1 MDEQDFENNLGMSRR
16 TLMKRTAIVGA
27 GVAWATPVV
36 QSLAGPALAQTRGT
50 PSCTFDVIVNLGN
63 DQCFKVG
70 TATAP
75 QECCDCLSGGVPA
88 PGCDLECQGVD
99 FTPLPGG
106 PVPVPCP

>member
-1 MDEQDFENNLGMSRR
+1 MDEQDFERNLGISRR
-16 TLMKRTAIVGA
+16 TLMKRTAVVGA

-36 QSLAGPALAQTRGT
+36 QSLAKPALAQTRGT
-50 PSCTFDVIVNLGN
+50 PSCTFDVIFEVFPGV
-63 DQCFKVG
+63 CFKVG

-75 QECCDCLSGGVPA
+75 VECCECLAGGIP
-88 PGCDLECQGVD
+88 PPNCDLQCQGTS